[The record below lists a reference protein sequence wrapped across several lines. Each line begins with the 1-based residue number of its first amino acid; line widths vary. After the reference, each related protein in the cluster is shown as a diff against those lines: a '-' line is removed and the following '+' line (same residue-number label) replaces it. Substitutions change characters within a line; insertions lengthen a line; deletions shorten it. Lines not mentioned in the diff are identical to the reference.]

1 MVYSNSLF
9 RGFNALNPLK
19 SELLTKQA
27 CRDELGVY
35 SLFFSPTT
43 STSLYLYVLSTFFTN
58 IELYTLYM
66 VYIYMVYIYIYMAYS
81 NSLFRGFNALN
92 PLKSELLTKQACRD
106 ELGVYSLFFL

>member
-43 STSLYLYVLSTFFTN
+43 STSLYLYVLSTFFY
-58 IELYTLYM
+58 EYRTLHFIYGL
-66 VYIYMVYIYIYMAYS
+66 YIYGLYIYIWSIVTHSSGDLMH
-81 NSLFRGFNALN
+81 
-92 PLKSELLTKQACRD
+92 
-106 ELGVYSLFFL
+106 